1 LRNQVSPILL
11 STQLLKQ
18 LQPTDGRKEKAV
30 ERIERQARHQAILI
44 DDLLDMSRFRY
55 GKLKLRRKL
64 VDLRKAIQHALETF
78 QTDFQTQ
85 QLKISVDLPER
96 PMFVFADATRIVQ
109 VLVNLLSNSIK
120 FTPAEGTIDVR
131 LAQEDETVVLSVRDS
146 GVGISAD
153 LLPQLFKMFLQGE
166 EYSAS
171 VNTGLGV
178 GLALAKILVEMHD
191 GTIEAH
197 SAGVGKGAEFV
208 LRLPLPDMA
217 AQETSQ
223 PRTRRVLLVEDNP
236 DQLASL
242 SELLKLNGYE
252 VIEARDASEALRVV
266 SGHKPDACVID
277 IGLPDMNG
285 YELARKLREIPVTRH
300 SRLVAV
306 SGYGKAEDNDA
317 FMQAGFDHYLVK
329 PPDLNELNRILSE
342 D

>member
-1 LRNQVSPILL
+1 
-11 STQLLKQ
+11 
-18 LQPTDGRKEKAV
+18 
-30 ERIERQARHQAILI
+30 
-44 DDLLDMSRFRY
+44 
-55 GKLKLRRKL
+55 
-64 VDLRKAIQHALETF
+64 
-78 QTDFQTQ
+78 
-85 QLKISVDLPER
+85 
-96 PMFVFADATRIVQ
+96 
-109 VLVNLLSNSIK
+109 
-120 FTPAEGTIDVR
+120 
-131 LAQEDETVVLSVRDS
+131 
-146 GVGISAD
+146 
-153 LLPQLFKMFLQGE
+153 MFLQGE

-277 IGLPDMNG
+277 
-285 YELARKLREIPVTRH
+285 
-300 SRLVAV
+300 
-306 SGYGKAEDNDA
+306 
-317 FMQAGFDHYLVK
+317 
-329 PPDLNELNRILSE
+329 
-342 D
+342 

>member
-1 LRNQVSPILL
+1 V
-11 STQLLKQ
+11 
-18 LQPTDGRKEKAV
+18 
-30 ERIERQARHQAILI
+30 
-44 DDLLDMSRFRY
+44 
-55 GKLKLRRKL
+55 
-64 VDLRKAIQHALETF
+64 
-78 QTDFQTQ
+78 
-85 QLKISVDLPER
+85 
-96 PMFVFADATRIVQ
+96 
-109 VLVNLLSNSIK
+109 
-120 FTPAEGTIDVR
+120 
-131 LAQEDETVVLSVRDS
+131 
-146 GVGISAD
+146 VGISAD

-166 EYSAS
+166 ESS
-171 VNTGLGV
+171 QGVNTGLGV

-208 LRLPLPDMA
+208 VRLPLPDMA

-223 PRTRRVLLVEDNP
+223 PRARRVLLVEDNP

-266 SGHKPDACVID
+266 SEHKPDACVID

-285 YELARKLREIPVTRH
+285 YELARKLREIPGTRN

-306 SGYGKAEDNDA
+306 TGYGNAEDSET
-317 FMQAGFDHYLVK
+317 FMQAGFDHYLPK